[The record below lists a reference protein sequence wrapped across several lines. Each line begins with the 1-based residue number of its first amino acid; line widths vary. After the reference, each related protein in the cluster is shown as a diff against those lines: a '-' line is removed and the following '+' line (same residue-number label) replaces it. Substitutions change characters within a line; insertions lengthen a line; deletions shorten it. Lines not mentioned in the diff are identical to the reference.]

1 MLYPWSKFEKHFSV
15 QNKPYNSVSQTIMK
29 AHHVLKYF
37 KLTHKLLGCFA
48 NQFTRF
54 YMRRDFERFYTK
66 FFSIPKF
73 FFERSRQ
80 DELRNVNDPNNYYLT
95 HKSHPTSILLIK
107 YVFYREV
114 ITWRCS
120 LKMRTY

>member
-1 MLYPWSKFEKHFSV
+1 MLYPWSKFEKHFSI

-66 FFSIPKF
+66 FC
-73 FFERSRQ
+73 FERSRQ
-80 DELRNVNDPNNYYLT
+80 DELRNVNDPINYYLT
-95 HKSHPTSILLIK
+95 HKSYPISILFIK
-107 YVFYREV
+107 HVFHREV
-114 ITWRCS
+114 VTWRCS